1 MQEEVLAATLVL
13 PQAPLYIVLAIF
25 VAITAMTAADVR
37 DRGRLLP
44 NRGVNAMALA
54 LFLGSWISVSHI
66 IFAMV
71 GANDFDALSAGAV
84 VGMFAHCL
92 MLVLLLMVVSI
103 WYWAVAIYK
112 ETPAGMPTNPAASP

>member
-13 PQAPLYIVLAIF
+13 PEAPLYIVVALL

-44 NRGVNAMALA
+44 NTGVNAMALA

-66 IFAMV
+66 IIAMI
-71 GANDFDALSAGAV
+71 GRNDFNALSAGAA

-92 MLVLLLMVVSI
+92 VLVLLLIVVSI
-103 WYWAVAIYK
+103 WYWVVAIYR
-112 ETPAGMPTNPAASP
+112 ETPAGMPTNPAANQ